1 MQEINMIKD
10 NIRNAKLYENAHPSF
25 KKAFK
30 IILDTPY
37 DAENGTEEF
46 ENVKR
51 IVQTYETFKPEEK
64 RMEAHEKYIDIQ
76 YVASGREKFFFAD
89 KSFLK
94 ISKPYDAQKDVE
106 FYDTADLEK
115 SPKAES
121 ATLEAG
127 EFAIFFPDDAHKPSL
142 NAGVRCKVKK
152 ILLKIPVL

>member
-1 MQEINMIKD
+1 MIKD
-10 NIRNAKLYENAHPSF
+10 TLSRAEVYYNISEGIKKGFEWLKTQDLKKLPDGKYFIEED
-25 KKAFK
+25 K
-30 IILDTPY
+30 IYANI
-37 DAENGTEEF
+37 
-46 ENVKR
+46 
-51 IVQTYETFKPEEK
+51 QTYLTKETAPF
-64 RMEAHEKYIDIQ
+64 EAHRKYIDIQ

-121 ATLEAG
+121 AILEAG
-127 EFAIFFPDDAHKPSL
+127 EFAVFFPDDAHKPSL